1 MDQKVNVF
9 KGRVIPTEATASRA
23 WDISSQAI
31 LGAAGPLMA
40 AREQTTAKTL
50 KENLTLTQQVTARP
64 CLFSAPQVGCLQ
76 LGTAR
81 LRSPAHPPTPFCP
94 FSKVCASVLQ
104 PSPWLA
110 LGPTQVRRSKSP
122 SHPQWPLSK
131 VRTLAR
137 AQLAKECRLL
147 AHQAQAHSSGSQVQ
161 EPPREEG

>member
-64 CLFSAPQVGCLQ
+64 CLF
-76 LGTAR
+76 TAR